1 MKTAFIAR
9 PYEHGAK
16 QTATSRPSTILPMS
30 PTSFEDLATSSGT

>member
-16 QTATSRPSTILPMS
+16 QMRDVKAEHDFTYVAA
-30 PTSFEDLATSSGT
+30 SFEDLAQQLGA